1 MTSFWQIVESTFS
14 LHDSVDGRTTVDIA
28 FFAIIYIIDVLM
40 PLLIRQK
47 WRKTEGRWRQL
58 DIAS

>member
-1 MTSFWQIVESTFS
+1 MTSFWQIVGSTFS

-40 PLLIRQK
+40 PLLIRQ
-47 WRKTEGRWRQL
+47 
-58 DIAS
+58 DILSYFCTDKR